1 MRGCFMIAVDLSWTV
16 QGCHIPVL
24 EIGKNMQ
31 YRRYLA
37 VAAVAVA
44 TLLNGCTTVSVPP
57 DKTDDVKLPDT
68 QVVRHQRRVTFAELP
83 GWTEDNIKEVWPAFR
98 RSCNANAALPEWQR
112 VCASAVDI
120 NGNDTDAVRAF
131 FEKWF
136 DPYSITAD
144 NGSDTGLATGYYE
157 PVLRGS
163 YRKHGAFQ
171 TAMYREPQD
180 LLEIDFTSIYPQ
192 QKGMRLRG
200 RLEDIETKAAVPG
213 KSLKRVDDLLAL
225 DLTSAYPKLEGLPL
239 WGRLEGRKVV
249 PYAIGTVDYT
259 GMQAAKKVVP
269 YETREQLERSG
280 KLKGQEILW
289 VDDVI
294 DAFFLEI
301 QGSGRIYL
309 PESRTTVRLAY
320 ANQNGRPYRSIGR
333 YLLDKGELKPGQASA
348 QQIKQWV
355 RKHPN
360 RLREVLDANPSYV
373 FFREEK
379 LTDPNEGP
387 KGSQGVP
394 LTPGRSIAVD
404 RKYIPMGT
412 PVFLDTT
419 MPNAKAPLRRLVI
432 AQDTGGA
439 IAGPVRADFF
449 WGWGNEAGS
458 MAGKMKQKLKVW
470 LLLPKQL

>member
-1 MRGCFMIAVDLSWTV
+1 
-16 QGCHIPVL
+16 
-24 EIGKNMQ
+24 
-31 YRRYLA
+31 
-37 VAAVAVA
+37 
-44 TLLNGCTTVSVPP
+44 
-57 DKTDDVKLPDT
+57 
-68 QVVRHQRRVTFAELP
+68 
-83 GWTEDNIKEVWPAFR
+83 
-98 RSCNANAALPEWQR
+98 
-112 VCASAVDI
+112 
-120 NGNDTDAVRAF
+120 
-131 FEKWF
+131 
-136 DPYSITAD
+136 YSIMTD
-144 NGSDTGLATGYYE
+144 SGSDTGLATGYYE

-163 YRKHGAFQ
+163 FRKQGAYQ
-171 TAMYREPQD
+171 TALYREPRD
-180 LLEIDFTSIYPQ
+180 LLEIDFTSVYPQ
-192 QKGMRLRG
+192 LKGMRLRG
-200 RLEDIETKAAVPG
+200 HLEDNKVKADGAS
-213 KSLKRVDDLLAL
+213 KLASDLLQL
-225 DLTSAYPKLEGLPL
+225 DLTDAYPKLAGLSL
-239 WGRLEGRKVV
+239 WGRLDGRKVV
-249 PYAIGTVDYT
+249 PYAEPGTVDYT
-259 GMQAAKKVVP
+259 GMQAAKRVVP
-269 YETREQLERSG
+269 YETRGQLEKSG

-301 QGSGRIYL
+301 QGSGRVYL
-309 PESRTTVRLAY
+309 PESKSTVRLAY

-355 RKHPN
+355 RKHPK

-419 MPNAKAPLRRLVI
+419 MPNSKDPLRRLVM

-449 WGWGNEAGS
+449 WGWGNGAGS

-470 LLLPKQL
+470 LLLPKQR

>member
-1 MRGCFMIAVDLSWTV
+1 
-16 QGCHIPVL
+16 
-24 EIGKNMQ
+24 MQ
-31 YRRYLA
+31 YRCYLA
-37 VAAVAVA
+37 VAIIVGSA
-44 TLLNGCTTVSVPP
+44 LLSACTTVSLAPG
-57 DKTDDVKLPDT
+57 KTDDVKLPES
-68 QVVRHQRRVTFAELP
+68 QVVRHQRQVSFSELP
-83 GWTEDNIKEVWPAFR
+83 GWKEDNIKEVWPAFKQ
-98 RSCNANAALPEWQR
+98 SCRANAELPVWKP
-112 VCASAVDI
+112 VCAAAVDV
-120 NGNDTDAVRAF
+120 NGNDSGSVRAF

-136 DPYSITAD
+136 DPYSITTD
-144 NGSDTGLATGYYE
+144 SGSDTGLATGYYE

-163 YRKHGAFQ
+163 YRKQGAYQ
-171 TAMYREPQD
+171 TALYREPGD
-180 LLEIDFTSIYPQ
+180 LLEIDFTSIYPDL
-192 QKGMRLRG
+192 KGMRLRG
-200 RLEDIETKAAVPG
+200 RLEDIKVKAG
-213 KSLKRVDDLLAL
+213 ESSNTLKPVKDLLLL
-225 DLTSAYPKLEGLPL
+225 DLADVYPKLENVPL
-239 WGRLEGRKVV
+239 WGRLDGRKVV
-249 PYAIGTVDYT
+249 PYAVPGAVDYT

-269 YETREQLERSG
+269 YETRGQLEKSG

-301 QGSGRIYL
+301 QGSGRVYL
-309 PESRTTVRLAY
+309 PESKSTVRLAY

-379 LTDPNEGP
+379 LVDPNEGP

-419 MPNAKAPLRRLVI
+419 MPNSKNPLRRLVM

-449 WGWGNEAGS
+449 WGWGNGAGS

-470 LLLPKQL
+470 ILLPKQS

>member
-1 MRGCFMIAVDLSWTV
+1 MHYDNGGFALDYATDPY
-16 QGCHIPVL
+16 PVHK
-24 EIGKNMQ
+24 IGEKSMQ
-31 YRRYLA
+31 YRRYLIL
-37 VAAVAVA
+37 AAFSCAA
-44 TLLNGCTTVSVPP
+44 LLSGCSTVSIRPGQ
-57 DKTDDVKLPDT
+57 TTDVKLPDS
-68 QVVRHQRRVTFAELP
+68 QVVRHQRLVSFSELP
-83 GWTEDNIKEVWPAFR
+83 GWKDDNIKEVWPAFKQ
-98 RSCNANAALPEWQR
+98 SCNANVTMPEWQQ
-112 VCASAVDI
+112 VCIRAADVD
-120 NGNDTDAVRAF
+120 GRDSGSVRDF

-136 DPYSITAD
+136 TPYSITTD
-144 NGSDTGLATGYYE
+144 TGSDTGLATGYYE

-163 YRKHGAFQ
+163 YRKQGGFQ
-171 TAMYREPQD
+171 TALYREPRD
-180 LLEIDFTSIYPQ
+180 LLEIDFTGIYPQ
-192 QKGMRLRG
+192 LKGMRLRG
-200 RLEDIETKAAVPG
+200 HLEDIKVGASGDAKG
-213 KSLKRVDDLLAL
+213 LKRVDDLLML
-225 DLTSAYPKLEGLPL
+225 DLTSAYPKLVGLPL
-239 WGRLEGRKVV
+239 WGKLDGRTVV
-249 PYAIGTVDYT
+249 PYAAPGTVDYT
-259 GMQAAKKVVP
+259 GLQAAKKVVP
-269 YETREQLERSG
+269 YETRGQLERSG

-309 PESRTTVRLAY
+309 PESKSTVRLAY

-355 RKHPN
+355 RKHPS

-379 LTDPNEGP
+379 LTDPDEGP

-419 MPNAKAPLRRLVI
+419 MPNSKKPLRRLVM

-470 LLLPKQL
+470 LLLPKQM